1 MNFIGFRILKTGIGA
16 TLAIII
22 AKELGIEYAISAGI
36 ITILSI
42 ENTKK
47 QSVQIAFRRIIA
59 FILAIVISSI
69 LFKVFGYGE
78 IIFGLF
84 LIIFIPLAVKLNVK
98 EGIVVSSVLITHLMG
113 EKSVSLFW
121 ILNEISIL
129 LVGVGIALI
138 FNLFM
143 PNIDKQIKEDQK
155 YIEDTMKHIF
165 LHMANAMRGKSLLLE
180 HELFNN
186 LEKRIIVA
194 RTRAYNNLNN
204 KFFTDT
210 SYYVKYMEMRYKQ
223 FEIIKRMKEH
233 FQRFFIT
240 YEQTIMISN
249 FTEEV
254 ANSIYEE
261 NTAEKLLN
269 NLMVLRNNFKTM
281 PLPLTREE
289 FENRAMLFQF
299 LNDMEQLLEV
309 KREFKKNFNNKF

>member
-1 MNFIGFRILKTGIGA
+1 MNLNIIGSRTLKTGIGA

-22 AKELGIEYAISAGI
+22 AKELGIHYAVSAGI

-47 QSVQIAFRRIIA
+47 QSIQTAFKRIIA
-59 FILAIVISSI
+59 FAIALVISCF
-69 LFKVFGYGE
+69 LFKLFGYGE
-78 IIFGLF
+78 IVFGVF
-84 LIIFIPLAVKLNVK
+84 LITFIPLAVKLNVK
-98 EGIVVSSVLITHLMG
+98 EGIVVSSVLITHLMA
-113 EKSVSLFW
+113 EKSVNLFW
-121 ILNEISIL
+121 LSNEISIL
-129 LVGVGIALI
+129 LIGVVVALI

-155 YIEDTMKHIF
+155 YIEDVMKKIF
-165 LHMANAMRGKSLLLE
+165 LYMAKALKDKSQLLE
-180 HELFNN
+180 EELFDE
-186 LEKRIIVA
+186 LEKRILMA

-204 KFFTDT
+204 KFFIDA

-223 FEIIKRMKEH
+223 LDIIKRMKEH

-240 YEQTIMISN
+240 YEQTLMISK

-269 NLMVLRNNFKTM
+269 NLMMLRNNFKTM
-281 PLPLTREE
+281 TLPLTREE

-309 KREFKKNFNNKF
+309 KREFKKVY